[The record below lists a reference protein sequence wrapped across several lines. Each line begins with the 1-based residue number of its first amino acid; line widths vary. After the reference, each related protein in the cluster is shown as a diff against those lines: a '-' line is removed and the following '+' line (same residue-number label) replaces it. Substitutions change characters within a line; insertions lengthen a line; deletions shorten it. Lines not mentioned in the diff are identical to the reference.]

1 MEELKINSKETK
13 DFFIHAFN
21 EETLVP
27 ILGAGFT
34 RGVNTGRGGKVP
46 SGKELKD
53 AMIEK
58 ISRKKLIRVNWNQSN
73 LVLLLN
79 SIRIHLAIHL
89 KMELLN
95 IILKILQ
102 ELK

>member
-34 RGVNTGRGGKVP
+34 RGVNTGR
-46 SGKELKD
+46 
-53 AMIEK
+53 
-58 ISRKKLIRVNWNQSN
+58 VNPDNACP
-73 LVLLLN
+73 
-79 SIRIHLAIHL
+79 IRITAAAGTYTVFCFSSL
-89 KMELLN
+89 M
-95 IILKILQ
+95 
-102 ELK
+102 

>member
-46 SGKELKD
+46 SGNNGYLCLFTG
-53 AMIEK
+53 
-58 ISRKKLIRVNWNQSN
+58 SRS
-73 LVLLLN
+73 
-79 SIRIHLAIHL
+79 S
-89 KMELLN
+89 MFS
-95 IILKILQ
+95 
-102 ELK
+102 